1 RNERLSAHKLYSDNG
16 YVSNTSGFTKQ
27 L

>member
-1 RNERLSAHKLYSDNG
+1 LSAHKLYSDNG